1 MKSRDLYNESDLIRL
16 TALGDEKAFRR
27 IFDHYSGKLHNY
39 ILRIT
44 DSEEIAEDIVMD
56 AFIKIWVN
64 RSKLHEITNFDS
76 YLYAMV
82 RNQAF
87 NAIKRIAH
95 EARIIR
101 ELSLD
106 NTEYQYST
114 EETVFY
120 NDCKNIVK
128 NAMDRLPP
136 QQRLVYT
143 LSRDEGLK
151 YEEIAVEMNLS
162 KNTVKA
168 HLKKAVRSLRTGL
181 SNYMFLSIFLP
192 VCFICAA
199 MWSFSFS

>member
-1 MKSRDLYNESDLIRL
+1 MKFKGLHNESDLIRL
-16 TALGDEKAFRR
+16 TALGDEKAFRK
-27 IFDHYSGKLHNY
+27 IFDFYSGRLHNY

-44 DSEEIAEDIVMD
+44 DSDEIAEEIVMD
-56 AFIKIWVN
+56 AFTKIWIN
-64 RSKLHEITNFDS
+64 RSNLYAITKFDS
-76 YLYAMV
+76 YLYTLV

-106 NTEYQYST
+106 NTEYQHNT

-120 NDCKNIVK
+120 NDYKNIIK
-128 NAMDRLPP
+128 DAMDRLPP
-136 QQRLVYT
+136 QQRIVYS

-151 YEEIAVEMNLS
+151 YDEIALEMNLS

-168 HLKKAVRSLRTGL
+168 HLKKAVSNLRTVL
-181 SNYMFLSIFLP
+181 SNHDLVHIFIL
-192 VCFICAA
+192 
-199 MWSFSFS
+199 MSFYCVR